1 MNGLIFILPDT
12 MKTAQTE
19 FDIIVGVLVTI
30 IGTALGILFIIFII
44 DVQTIGRKYGF
55 VISFT
60 F

>member
-12 MKTAQTE
+12 MKTAQAK
-19 FDIIVGVLVTI
+19 FDIIVEVLITI
-30 IGTALGILFIIFII
+30 IGIALGILFIIFII
-44 DVQTIGRKYGF
+44 DVQAIGRKYGF